1 MSSQPSTFLTPAEY
15 LEIERPAEWKSE
27 YFQGKMVEM
36 PRVNRRHVSIVG
48 NLMSELGSHL
58 KKRACGVYA
67 SNLRLRVAAI
77 DFYTYPDIMV
87 ICGYPQMDGDQDDI
101 VLNPI
106 LIAEVLSEPT
116 QDYDRGEKFQRYQNL
131 PSMLEYLAVAQ
142 DAPRIEHWTRQ
153 PDGRWLLANSEGM
166 DASIQLASIDCSLPL
181 AEIYDRID
189 FNW

>member
-1 MSSQPSTFLTPAEY
+1 VRDRLNQKLKGWKAYFNLGSRKRAYGAIDECVEERARHFL
-15 LEIERPAEWKSE
+15 R
-27 YFQGKMVEM
+27 
-36 PRVNRRHVSIVG
+36 RRHQAPTQGTREFS
-48 NLMSELGSHL
+48 M
-58 KKRACGVYA
+58 
-67 SNLRLRVAAI
+67 AAI
-77 DFYTYPDIMV
+77 DFYTYPDIQV
-87 ICGYPQMDGDQDDI
+87 ICGRPQMDGDQDDI
-101 VLNPI
+101 VLNPV

-116 QDYDRGEKFQRYQNL
+116 RDYDRGEKFQRYQNL